1 MGKRFKSASEKKELL
16 KRRFAFIGGKS
27 LCSFQNGRG
36 DSPFL
41 IIMRDCITEV
51 LQTLYLGD
59 DIESLAGVKLDIYIA
74 SGFETRTKFR
84 LSTANSFCN
93 GTNPSMLATK
103 ECDNAISLAQFLGS
117 YYDRLISIQRHGYTV
132 VKMTIEVRD

>member
-1 MGKRFKSASEKKELL
+1 MGKRFKSAGEKKELL
-16 KRRFAFIGGKS
+16 KRRFTFIGGES
-27 LCSFQNGRG
+27 FCSFQDGRG
-36 DSPFL
+36 NGPLL

-59 DIESLAGVKLDIYIA
+59 NIKSLAGVELDIYIA

-84 LSTANSFCN
+84 LSTANPFCN
-93 GTNPSMLATK
+93 GTNSSMLATK
-103 ECDNAISLAQFLGS
+103 ECDDAISLAQFLGS

-132 VKMTIEVRD
+132 VKMTNEVRD